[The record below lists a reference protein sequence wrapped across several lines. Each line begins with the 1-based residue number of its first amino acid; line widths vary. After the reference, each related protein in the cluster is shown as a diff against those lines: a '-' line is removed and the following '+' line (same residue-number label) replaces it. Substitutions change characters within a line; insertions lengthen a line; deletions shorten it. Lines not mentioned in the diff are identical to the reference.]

1 MKIMTRYSLHIIVLA
16 GLSLVFVSPVA
27 ATLVLSDVSFTPTA
41 PLVPG
46 GQQHVVATYSVI
58 PSGSTTFSKGH
69 SLQMQTDLAQAQ
81 WTIQVTLDGRDAA
94 RQTATGTAAFVNGA
108 ILSYSTDHDVGMVV
122 TIDGTVPADASG
134 SLMVLQVE
142 ELDNSG
148 TLVPGSILSVTQPV
162 AGPTSPVVTPVMP
175 TLTPPLVTT
184 TLPKTAPGFALPVV
198 VLALIAAVLLVQ
210 VISRKR

>member
-1 MKIMTRYSLHIIVLA
+1 
-16 GLSLVFVSPVA
+16 
-27 ATLVLSDVSFTPTA
+27 
-41 PLVPG
+41 
-46 GQQHVVATYSVI
+46 
-58 PSGSTTFSKGH
+58 
-69 SLQMQTDLAQAQ
+69 MQTDLARAQ

-94 RQTATGTAAFVNGA
+94 RQTVSGSAAFVNGA

-122 TIDGTVPADASG
+122 TLDGMVPADATG

-162 AGPTSPVVTPVMP
+162 TGPASPAATPVIP

-184 TLPKTAPGFALPVV
+184 TLPKTAPGFTPPVV
-198 VLALIAAVLLVQ
+198 VSALIAAVILVR

>member
-1 MKIMTRYSLHIIVLA
+1 MTRYFPRIIIPVVLFFF
-16 GLSLVFVSPVA
+16 LVSPAA
-27 ATLVLSDVSFTPTA
+27 ATLVLSDVSFSPMA

-46 GQQHVVATYSVI
+46 GQQHVVATYTVI
-58 PSGSTTFSKGH
+58 PSGSTTFAKGH
-69 SLQMQTDLAQAQ
+69 SLQMQTDLARAQ

-94 RQTATGTAAFVNGA
+94 RQTASGSVAFVNGA

-122 TIDGTVPADASG
+122 TIDGMVPADASG
-134 SLMVLQVE
+134 SLTVLQVE

-162 AGPTSPVVTPVMP
+162 AGPASPVITLVMP

-184 TLPKTAPGFALPVV
+184 TLPKGSPGFALPVAV
-198 VLALIAAVLLVQ
+198 SALVAAVLLVRI
-210 VISRKR
+210 ISRKR